1 METFQDHVIWE
12 LIGGEKFCSF
22 KYYSGTQYFCKNDF
36 NLMGFCSRQYC
47 PLSNSR
53 YATIIEKNGEFY
65 LYIKDKVN
73 SRFPDKVWKKFSLS
87 RNFTKSF
94 QELDSILNLWP
105 KLFVYKT
112 KYRLTKLR
120 QISIREKLDAIKKHS
135 VNKIKKK
142 KIAIKQLV
150 EYKTISK
157 LNTENLVEKE
167 LLHRF
172 NLGIYGNLYP
182 TTAIRDWKTRSV
194 QPTNLI
200 AFYEKKIK
208 TEKIINLF

>member
-1 METFQDHVIWE
+1 MESFQDHIIWE
-12 LIGGEKFCSF
+12 LIGGEHFCSF

-87 RNFTKSF
+87 RNFTKSL
-94 QELDSILNLWP
+94 QELDLILNLWP

-120 QISIREKLDAIKKHS
+120 QISIRKKLNVIKNHS
-135 VNKIKKK
+135 VNNTKKK
-142 KIAIKQLV
+142 
-150 EYKTISK
+150 
-157 LNTENLVEKE
+157 
-167 LLHRF
+167 
-172 NLGIYGNLYP
+172 
-182 TTAIRDWKTRSV
+182 
-194 QPTNLI
+194 
-200 AFYEKKIK
+200 
-208 TEKIINLF
+208 